1 LWLSS
6 LNQIGFE
13 SYYSIETRGIFM
25 KFKSIAGSMLA
36 VATLGTIQAAPVSAQ
51 LVPEPWVTVGSK
63 DGSVSY
69 GAGVK
74 IFDIGAEIANAKG
87 KTGVDVLKFIS
98 LPAVSPFVGV
108 GLYGG
113 DVAYSGGVQFS
124 PGGNTFFGVGY
135 HSIRGVNGQ
144 VGVRF

>member
-1 LWLSS
+1 M
-6 LNQIGFE
+6 Q
-13 SYYSIETRGIFM
+13 
-25 KFKSIAGSMLA
+25 FKSIAGSIL
-36 VATLGTIQAAPVSAQ
+36 ATLVTLGAIQATPVSAQ
-51 LVPEPWVTVGSK
+51 LVPEPWVTVGTR

-74 IFDIGAEIANAKG
+74 VFDIGAEIATVNG
-87 KTGVDVLKFIS
+87 KTGVDALKFFS
-98 LPAVSPFVGV
+98 LPAVSPFVGLGV
-108 GLYGG
+108 YGG

-144 VGVRF
+144 VGI

>member
-1 LWLSS
+1 M
-6 LNQIGFE
+6 Q
-13 SYYSIETRGIFM
+13 
-25 KFKSIAGSMLA
+25 FKSIAGSIL
-36 VATLGTIQAAPVSAQ
+36 ATLGIFGAIPAPSASAQ

-69 GAGVK
+69 GAGVR

-98 LPAVSPFVGV
+98 LPAVSPFVGL

-135 HSIRGVNGQ
+135 HSIRGINGQ
-144 VGVRF
+144 VGIRF

>member
-1 LWLSS
+1 M
-6 LNQIGFE
+6 Q
-13 SYYSIETRGIFM
+13 
-25 KFKSIAGSMLA
+25 FKSIAGSIL
-36 VATLGTIQAAPVSAQ
+36 VTLGTIGAVQATPISAQ
-51 LVPEPWVTVGSK
+51 LVPEPWVTVGTR

-98 LPAVSPFVGV
+98 LPAVSPFVGL

-135 HSIRGVNGQ
+135 HSIRGINGQ
-144 VGVRF
+144 VGIKF

>member
-1 LWLSS
+1 M
-6 LNQIGFE
+6 Q
-13 SYYSIETRGIFM
+13 
-25 KFKSIAGSMLA
+25 FKSIAGSILA
-36 VATLGTIQAAPVSAQ
+36 ILGTFGAIPATSASAQ

-69 GAGVK
+69 GAGVR

-98 LPAVSPFVGV
+98 LPAVSPFVGL

-135 HSIRGVNGQ
+135 HSIRGINGQ
-144 VGVRF
+144 VGIRF

>member
-1 LWLSS
+1 M
-6 LNQIGFE
+6 
-13 SYYSIETRGIFM
+13 FM

-36 VATLGTIQAAPVSAQ
+36 TVATLGAFQAAPASAQ

-87 KTGVDVLKFIS
+87 RTGVDVLKFIS
-98 LPAVSPFVGV
+98 LPAVSPFVGL
-108 GLYGG
+108 GLYGS